1 MVAGFHVVQMK
12 IHQRLNHMM
21 LHLMIKKLLGG
32 PITGQY
38 FPYLKTMTIDYNV
51 KSPLIDKYLL
61 FIYLLV
67 IVGLQQQQNL

>member
-38 FPYLKTMTIDYNV
+38 FPYLKTITIDF
-51 KSPLIDKYLL
+51 LHIH
-61 FIYLLV
+61 
-67 IVGLQQQQNL
+67 